1 MYEEAAENLERAER
15 EFELMTQLLNAP
27 DDKGA
32 PVPPPYSNAA
42 PKPHAA
48 RDSYF
53 DEYYYDAPGAP
64 AVPPAAPSAHAVP
77 KGKKT
82 SYAPPGKK
90 GKKTSF
96 APMGKKTSYAAHP
109 GKKNGYSNSFG
120 GATAKA
126 PVPAPGYDPSKPHAS
141 RMLPGKGKKY
151 Q

>member
-53 DEYYYDAPGAP
+53 DEYYYDAPAAAPGAP
-64 AVPPAAPSAHAVP
+64 AAPHYNPA
-77 KGKKT
+77 GKKT
-82 SYAPPGKK
+82 PFAPPGKK
-90 GKKTSF
+90 PSF
-96 APMGKKTSYAAHP
+96 ASPGKKTSYAAHP
-109 GKKNGYSNSFG
+109 GKKNGYTNSFG

-126 PVPAPGYDPSKPHAS
+126 PAAPKPHSS

>member
-82 SYAPPGKK
+82 SYAPGKK
-90 GKKTSF
+90 TAFASPGKKTSF
-96 APMGKKTSYAAHP
+96 ASPGKKTSYAAHP
-109 GKKNGYSNSFG
+109 GKKN
-120 GATAKA
+120 
-126 PVPAPGYDPSKPHAS
+126 
-141 RMLPGKGKKY
+141 
-151 Q
+151 